1 MRYCKK
7 RGHTNLAGLA
17 SSKRPLFWM
26 IVAIAA
32 ACSVLRER
40 ATFATALGRFARTFL
55 QLCFHVRIMYGASQ
69 SFCVKS
75 VKDGKASGSM
85 TCGVCFFCFV

>member
-1 MRYCKK
+1 MRHCRR
-7 RGHTNLAGLA
+7 RGNVNLDGVA

-40 ATFATALGRFARTFL
+40 AAFATALGRFARTLL
-55 QLCFHVRIMYGASQ
+55 QLCFR
-69 SFCVKS
+69 SF
-75 VKDGKASGSM
+75 GKTVYVLSSHC
-85 TCGVCFFCFV
+85 T